1 MTWAKEF
8 LKDLA
13 PGWEGQAE
21 GLVLSRNL
29 ARTNR
34 GGAYLNLE
42 LGDRTGRLSAK
53 VWDNAEELAETL
65 AEGAVV
71 RIRGRLESYR
81 GAPQLVIREA
91 RRLPDSEVNLDD
103 YLKAAARPEAEMKAD
118 LFRLISALEDDDYR
132 RLTEAAL
139 AAPEV
144 AGSFF
149 RMPAAKNLHHAYLHG
164 LLEHSLSV
172 GRLAAL
178 AAGHYGGR
186 LNAGLLVAG
195 ALLHDLGKVWEFS
208 LPPRV
213 DYTTLGRLQGHAVL
227 GARFLRTL
235 AGTLPGFPMEKIDL
249 LEHLLLSHH
258 GEPEFGASVRPQLLE
273 ALVLHQLDNLDAKV
287 EAVDAFLDEGTDEEG
302 WSAYHRLFGGYFRR
316 TPNPAAGPPPN
327 PSPGPPPDLG
337 EKRPAQAGREAQKP
351 APPARA
357 GGNQT
362 GRLFDY

>member
-1 MTWAKEF
+1 MTRSF

-13 PGWEGQAE
+13 PGWEGQAD
-21 GLVLSRNL
+21 GLVLSRTL
-29 ARTNR
+29 ARTTR

-42 LGDRTGRLSAK
+42 LGDRTRRLAAK
-53 VWDNAEELAETL
+53 VWDNAEDLAEIL

-91 RRLPDSEVNLDD
+91 RPLAASEVDWRD
-103 YLKAAARPEAEMKAD
+103 YLKAAARPEAEMKED
-118 LFRLISALEDDDYR
+118 IFRLAAAIEDADFR

-139 AAPEV
+139 TAPEV
-144 AGSFF
+144 AAGFF
-149 RMPAAKNLHHAYLHG
+149 YLPAAKSLHHAHLHG

-208 LPPRV
+208 PPPRV
-213 DYTTLGRLQGHAVL
+213 DYTTRGRLQGHSVL
-227 GARFLRTL
+227 GAWFLRTVS
-235 AGTLPGFPMEKIDL
+235 GSLPGFPEEKMDL

-258 GEPEFGASVRPQLLE
+258 GEPEFGAPVRPRLLE
-273 ALVLHQLDNLDAKV
+273 ALVLHHLDNLDAKV
-287 EAVDAFLDEGTDEEG
+287 EAVEAFLDEGTDGEG
-302 WSAYHRLFGGYFRR
+302 WSAYHRLLGGHFLR
-316 TPNPAAGPPPN
+316 TPALD
-327 PSPGPPPDLG
+327 PGPPPQTAPA
-337 EKRPAQAGREAQKP
+337 EKGSAQASRAASAPPAPESSSEPADDDGDQAGR
-351 APPARA
+351 
-357 GGNQT
+357 
-362 GRLFDY
+362 LF

>member
-1 MTWAKEF
+1 MTRAKEF

-13 PGWEGQAE
+13 PGWKGQADV
-21 GLVLSRNL
+21 LVLSQNL
-29 ARTNR
+29 ARTKK
-34 GGAYLNLE
+34 GEDYLNLE

-53 VWDNAEELAETL
+53 VWDNVEELAETL
-65 AEGAVV
+65 TKGAVV
-71 RIRGRLESYR
+71 QVWGRLGIFL
-81 GAPQLVIREA
+81 GAPQLTIHEA
-91 RRLPDSEVNLDD
+91 KALPDENWRD
-103 YLKAAARPEAEMKAD
+103 YLKAAARPQAEMKEELFHLVSTIKDAD
-118 LFRLISALEDDDYR
+118 FR

-144 AGSFF
+144 AEGDGFF
-149 RMPAAKNLHHAYLHG
+149 EMPAAKNLHHAYRHG

-172 GRLAAL
+172 GRLADR
-178 AAGHYGGR
+178 AADHYGAR

-208 LPPRV
+208 PPPRV

-316 TPNPAAGPPPN
+316 TPNPAAGPPP
-327 PSPGPPPDLG
+327 DLG